1 MRSIKELL
9 ELMLKNE
16 QGYFRGLCNWVHN
29 LYLSKIINLEEKFLL
44 IRYIGNNRPSKWS
57 SFSAFKSRN
66 THFYW
71 EYKNIKPRIK
81 WIKKHIKLNS

>member
-1 MRSIKELL
+1 MRNIKELL

-16 QGYFRGLCNWVHN
+16 QGYFSGLCNWVSN
-29 LYLSKIINLEEKFLL
+29 LYLSKIINLEEKIRL
-44 IRYIGNNRPSKWS
+44 INYINNNRPSKWS
-57 SFSAFKSRN
+57 SLSAFKSRN
-66 THFYW
+66 TRFYW